1 MAEIRVLLADDD
13 EDDRLLF
20 EDALKDLGYS
30 TLLTLAKNGVEL
42 MEFLFRK
49 DNILPDILFLDLN
62 MPLKNG
68 VVCLNEI
75 RADQNFD
82 DLVIVI
88 YSTSLNQDT
97 VDKLFRNKADYYIQ
111 KPADY
116 DDLKK
121 VIKKALD
128 LSKQYNRKPRPITSF
143 IISPT

>member
-30 TLLTLAKNGVEL
+30 TFLTLAKNGVEL

-68 VVCLNEI
+68 VECLNEI
-75 RADQNFD
+75 RTDQNFD

-88 YSTSLNQDT
+88 YTTSLNQDT
-97 VDKLFRNKADYYIQ
+97 VDKLFRNQADYYIQ

-128 LSKQYNRKPRPITSF
+128 LSKQNNRKPRPITSF
-143 IISPT
+143 IITPT